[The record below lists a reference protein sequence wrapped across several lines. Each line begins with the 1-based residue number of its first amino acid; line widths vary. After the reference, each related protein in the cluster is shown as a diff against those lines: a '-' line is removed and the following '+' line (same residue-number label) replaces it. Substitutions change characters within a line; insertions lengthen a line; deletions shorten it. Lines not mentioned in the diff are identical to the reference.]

1 MITIIFSNIIML
13 NMSSLKHF
21 YMCILTPFADVK
33 FIIITIVC
41 FDQSSLLEPKTTPIP
56 IAGT

>member
-1 MITIIFSNIIML
+1 ML
-13 NMSSLKHF
+13 SMSSLKHF

-33 FIIITIVC
+33 FLIIIIIIITIFC
-41 FDQSSLLEPKTTPIP
+41 FDRSSLLEPKTTPIP

>member
-1 MITIIFSNIIML
+1 
-13 NMSSLKHF
+13 MSSLKHF

-33 FIIITIVC
+33 FLIIIIIIIIITIFC
-41 FDQSSLLEPKTTPIP
+41 FDRSSLLEPKTTPIP

>member
-1 MITIIFSNIIML
+1 ML
-13 NMSSLKHF
+13 SMSSLKHF

-33 FIIITIVC
+33 FLIIIITIFC
-41 FDQSSLLEPKTTPIP
+41 FDRSSLLEPKTTPIP